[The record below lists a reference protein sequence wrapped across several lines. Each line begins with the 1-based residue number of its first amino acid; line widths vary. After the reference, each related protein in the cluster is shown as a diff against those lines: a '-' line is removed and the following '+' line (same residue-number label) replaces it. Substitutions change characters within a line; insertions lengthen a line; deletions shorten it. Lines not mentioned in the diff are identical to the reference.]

1 MGSDELSLRNRQ
13 TVLDF
18 YAAGVRGDLDAFV
31 SFMSEDFVLHEPPFL
46 PYGGAYRTKQGM
58 LEGFAKICE
67 YLDVSGLEIDHMVAD
82 GEHVIG
88 ILRAPDR
95 ATGELVLIAEE
106 STLRDGKIVEMRVFF
121 HEGRSL
127 IKR

>member
-1 MGSDELSLRNRQ
+1 MGSDELSLHNRQ
-13 TVLDF
+13 IVVDF
-18 YAAGVRGDLDAFV
+18 YAAGVRGDLEA
-31 SFMSEDFVLHEPPFL
+31 FMSYLADDFVLYEPPFL
-46 PYGGAYRTKQGM
+46 PYGGTYRGKQAM
-58 LEGFAKICE
+58 LEGFGKIGE
-67 YLDVSGLEIDHMVAD
+67 YLDVSGLEVDHLVAD

-106 STLRDGKIVEMRVFF
+106 STLRDGRIVEMRVFF

-127 IKR
+127 VTR

>member
-1 MGSDELSLRNRQ
+1 MGNDELSLRNRQ
-13 TVLDF
+13 IVVDF
-18 YAAGVRGDLDAFV
+18 YAAGVRGDLEAFV
-31 SFMSEDFVLHEPPFL
+31 SYMSDDFVLYEPPFL
-46 PYGGAYRTKQGM
+46 PYGGAYHGKQAM
-58 LEGFAKICE
+58 LEGFAKIGE
-67 YLDVSGLEIDHMVAD
+67 YLDVSGLEVDHLVAD

-106 STLRDGKIVEMRVFF
+106 STLRRGKIVEMRVFF

-127 IKR
+127 VEH

>member
-1 MGSDELSLRNRQ
+1 MGGDDLSERNRR
-13 TVLDF
+13 TVRDF

-31 SFMSEDFVLHEPPFL
+31 SYLADDFVLYEPPFL
-46 PYGGAYRTKQGM
+46 PYGGAYHGRQAM
-58 LEGFAKICE
+58 LEGFGKIGE
-67 YLDVSGLEIDHMVAD
+67 YLDVSGLEVDHLVAD

-106 STLRDGKIVEMRVFF
+106 STLRDDQIVEMRVFW

-127 IKR
+127 VRR

>member
-1 MGSDELSLRNRQ
+1 MGDDELSLRNRQ
-13 TVLDF
+13 IVVDF
-18 YAAGVRGDLDAFV
+18 YAAGVRGDLELFV
-31 SFMSEDFVLHEPPFL
+31 SYLSDDFVLYEPPFL
-46 PYGGAYRTKQGM
+46 PYGGAYHGRQAM
-58 LEGFAKICE
+58 LEGFGKIGE
-67 YLDVSGLEIDHMVAD
+67 YLDVSGLEVDHLVAD

-127 IKR
+127 VPR